1 MVYCGSLSR
10 VKHSALFE
18 ERYGDAQ
25 NLSSDDA
32 ENSVVMES
40 PCFVTI
46 IQRFHR
52 LFGERAKGGEEQS
65 FPQGRRAALRYLS
78 LPPLRYPPVPPF
90 PAAGLLPRRVESGI
104 GDNLVNALEAL
115 NRQKLR

>member
-65 FPQGRRAALRYLS
+65 FPQGRRAALRYRS
-78 LPPLRYPPVPPF
+78 VRPF
-90 PAAGLLPRRVESGI
+90 LAAGLLHRRVESGI
-104 GDNLVNALEAL
+104 GDKADRMVMARKGVRPGIES
-115 NRQKLR
+115 RYFTS